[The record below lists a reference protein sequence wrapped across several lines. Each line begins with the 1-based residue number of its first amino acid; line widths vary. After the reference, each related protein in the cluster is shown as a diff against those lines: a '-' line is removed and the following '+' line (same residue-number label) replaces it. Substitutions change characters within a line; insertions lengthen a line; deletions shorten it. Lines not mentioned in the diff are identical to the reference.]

1 MLDNIFNSSVL
12 TLIVATVCAFA
23 CVSFQTPSAQET
35 AQKAQAAVSA
45 AQEQTLAQTGGDSVR
60 IVQLPRVVVI
70 AHRQVA
76 VSMADSD

>member
-35 AQKAQAAVSA
+35 AQRAQASA
-45 AQEQTLAQTGGDSVR
+45 AQDQTLAQAGSESVR
-60 IVQLPRVVVI
+60 IVQLPRVVVT